1 MKKAEE
7 YIKEWSFSDVIPTRE
22 LAAIIKQVQIDTID
36 ETVKSCAKN
45 AKAKYG
51 YELDKNGVHGNWTFY
66 VDNQSIISVADELK
80 KIVA

>member
-7 YIKEWSFSDVIPTRE
+7 YIKEWGYSYVIPSRV

-51 YELDKNGVHGNWTFY
+51 YELDKHGVHCNLTFY
-66 VDNQSIISVADELK
+66 VDNQSIILVADELK
-80 KIVA
+80 KEL

>member
-36 ETVKSCAKN
+36 ETCES
-45 AKAKYG
+45 
-51 YELDKNGVHGNWTFY
+51 
-66 VDNQSIISVADELK
+66 
-80 KIVA
+80 KIWL